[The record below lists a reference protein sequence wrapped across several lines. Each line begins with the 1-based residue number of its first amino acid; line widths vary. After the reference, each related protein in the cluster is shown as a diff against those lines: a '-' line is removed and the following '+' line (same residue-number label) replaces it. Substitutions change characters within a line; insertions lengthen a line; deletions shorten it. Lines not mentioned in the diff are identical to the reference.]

1 MRRLNPGGSNYI
13 SGFKALVLIACG
25 SCPDFHLF
33 LQVCLVG
40 KSRDYQPF
48 AEAEAEQRRAHY
60 IQSRRN
66 TPGVIVQG
74 SDVTEHVTDSDGTP
88 GGYWGAGFQP
98 RDRTEPVR
106 NCATLP
112 RDFVDGV
119 VLRVANALLKM
130 TESDS
135 GSSSGDWN
143 QGGKFS
149 VFLFN
154 KMLNVSPSFSFG
166 EIL

>member
-1 MRRLNPGGSNYI
+1 MG
-13 SGFKALVLIACG
+13 LIAHG
-25 SCPDFHLF
+25 SPPDVHLFF

-40 KSRDYQPF
+40 MSRNYQPF
-48 AEAEAEQRRAHY
+48 AEAEVEQRRAHY
-60 IQSRRN
+60 IQSRHI

-98 RDRTEPVR
+98 RDRAATVR

-119 VLRVANALLKM
+119 VLRVANVLLEM
-130 TESDS
+130 TENDD
-135 GSSSGDWN
+135 GRSSGDWN
-143 QGGKFS
+143 QGGKPQHNS
-149 VFLFN
+149 DRTSEIN
-154 KMLNVSPSFSFG
+154 KQ
-166 EIL
+166 ITH